1 MARRRD
7 ARRLAAGI
15 LHQADVSGRDPT
27 DVLVERRELGE
38 RVPTFAEEIVRGVSE
53 HSEELDRLIAEHSDA
68 WPVSRMPV
76 VDRTLIRIACFEL
89 LYRED
94 VPPGAVISQAVEAA
108 KELST
113 EDSSRFINGI
123 LGKIASER
131 TEAG

>member
-15 LHQADVSGRDPT
+15 LHQADVSGRDPVA
-27 DVLVERRELGE
+27 VLEERKDLGE
-38 RVPTFAEEIVRGVSE
+38 RVPGFAEDLVRGVSE
-53 HSEELDRLIAEHSDA
+53 RKDELDRLIAAHSDA
-68 WPVSRMPV
+68 WPVARMPV
-76 VDRTLIRIACFEL
+76 VDRTLIRIACYEL

-94 VPPGAVISQAVEAA
+94 VPSAAVISQAVEAA

-113 EDSSRFINGI
+113 DDSSRFINGI
-123 LGKIASER
+123 LGRIASER